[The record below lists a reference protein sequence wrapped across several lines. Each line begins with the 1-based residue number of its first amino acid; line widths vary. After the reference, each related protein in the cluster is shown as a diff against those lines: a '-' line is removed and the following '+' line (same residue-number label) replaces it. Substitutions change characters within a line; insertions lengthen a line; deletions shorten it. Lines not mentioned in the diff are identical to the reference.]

1 MTHFID
7 QADIQRRLSALRELL
22 AQRQLDGLLVSQP
35 ESRYYLS
42 GYSGKDLPPR
52 DSAGYLLITATTA
65 QLLTDMRTA
74 QQAEQE
80 APSYEVLQYPAGV
93 RAMELVAQLAQQHG
107 LRRLAFEAIH
117 LPYRLF
123 TDLRAA
129 LDPAIELV
137 PETDLVDELRI
148 VKDPTE
154 LRALRAAIA
163 ILDEAFAH
171 LARFIEPGCPE
182 QRLAWELEA
191 YLRTHG
197 AQGVSF
203 DPITVGGPQAAIPH
217 AVPSERPLQEGEP
230 IVIDIGARVDY
241 YCSDMTRTVCIGPVP
256 ERLQEIYGI
265 VLEAQLTAEREIR
278 PGMTGREADAI
289 AREVIA
295 RAGYGEAFGHGL
307 GHGIGLEVHEPPW
320 LSRAKGDIVL
330 RPGMVF
336 SVEPGIYLPGWGG
349 VRIEDLVLLREDGC
363 EVLSRSPKACAL
375 AEVRQALD
383 AAGPPLASPGSVA
396 TR

>member
-1 MTHFID
+1 VSQPMD
-7 QADIQRRLSALRELL
+7 QADIGRRLGTLRELL
-22 AQRQLDGLLVSQP
+22 ARKQLDAMLVSQP

-42 GYSGKDLPPR
+42 GYHGTDLPPR
-52 DSAGYLLITATTA
+52 DSAGYLLITQKSA
-65 QLLTDMRTA
+65 QLLTDMRTR

-80 APSYEVLQYPAGV
+80 APSYEVVQYGPGMRGTAL
-93 RAMELVAQLAQQHG
+93 MAQLAAQHG

-117 LPYRLF
+117 LPYQIF

-137 PETDLVDELRI
+137 PESEVIDELRI
-148 VKDPTE
+148 VKDE
-154 LRALRAAIA
+154 SEIRALRGTID
-163 ILDEAFAH
+163 ILDDAFAH
-171 LARFIEPGCPE
+171 LARFVEPGCTE

-197 AQGVSF
+197 AEGVSF

-217 AVPSERPLQEGEP
+217 AVPSARPIQESEP
-230 IVIDIGARVDY
+230 IVMDIGALLDN

-265 VLEAQLTAEREIR
+265 VLEAQLSAERAIR
-278 PGMTGREADAI
+278 PGMTGKEADGI
-289 AREVIA
+289 ARDVIA
-295 RAGYGEAFGHGL
+295 RAGYGESFGHGL

-320 LSRAKGDIVL
+320 LSPSKGEIVL

-349 VRIEDLVLLREDGC
+349 VRIEDLVLLHEDGC
-363 EVLSRSPKACAL
+363 EILSRSPKPCGL
-375 AEVRQALD
+375 DEMRRALD
-383 AAGPPLASPGSVA
+383 GGATPSAAARS
-396 TR
+396 

>member
-1 MTHFID
+1 VTLEID
-7 QADIQRRLSALRELL
+7 QRDIQRRLAALRELL
-22 AQRQLDGLLVSQP
+22 EQRHLDGLLVSQP

-42 GYSGKDLPPR
+42 GYTGKDLPPR
-52 DSAGYLLITATTA
+52 DSAGYLLVTPRST
-65 QLLTDMRTA
+65 QLLTDMRTR

-80 APSYEVLQYPAGV
+80 APAYEVIEYGAGT
-93 RAMELVAQLAQQHG
+93 RAMEVVASLASKHG
-107 LRRLAFEAIH
+107 LRRLAFESQH
-117 LPYRLF
+117 LPYVYYA
-123 TDLRAA
+123 DLQAA
-129 LDPAIELV
+129 LGPGIELH
-137 PETDLVDELRI
+137 PAGDLVDELRI

-154 LRALRAAIA
+154 LRALRAAIDV
-163 ILDEAFAH
+163 LDDAFAH
-171 LARFIEPGCPE
+171 LARFVEVGVTE
-182 QRLAWELEA
+182 ERLAWELEA

-217 AVPSERPLQEGEP
+217 AVPSSRPIQEREP
-230 IVIDIGARVDY
+230 IVIDIGALQDR

-256 ERLQEIYGI
+256 DRLEEIYGI

-289 AREVIA
+289 ARDAIA
-295 RAGYGEAFGHGL
+295 ARGYGEAFGHGL

-320 LSRAKGDIVL
+320 VSKAKGDVVL

-349 VRIEDLVLLREDGC
+349 VRIEDLVLLHEDGC
-363 EVLSRSPKACAL
+363 QVLCRSPKVCAL
-375 AEVRQALD
+375 SEVRAALD
-383 AAGPPLASPGSVA
+383 AAES
-396 TR
+396 R

>member
-1 MTHFID
+1 MTLEID
-7 QADIQRRLSALRELL
+7 PRDVQRRLARLRELM
-22 AQRQLDGLLVSQP
+22 AQRELDGLLVSQP

-42 GYSGKDLPPR
+42 GYTGKDLPPR
-52 DSAGYLLITATTA
+52 DSAGYLLVTAHQS
-65 QLLTDMRTA
+65 QLLTDPRTR

-80 APSYEVLQYPAGV
+80 APGYEVIEYGQGV
-93 RAMELVAQLAQQHG
+93 RVMEVVADLAGKHG
-107 LRRLAFEAIH
+107 LRRLAFESLH
-117 LPYRLF
+117 LPYVYF
-123 TDLRAA
+123 ADLRGCLA
-129 LDPAIELV
+129 PAIELV
-137 PETDLVDELRI
+137 PAGDLVDELRI

-154 LRALRAAIA
+154 LRALQAAIG
-163 ILDEAFAH
+163 ILDDAFAH
-171 LARFIEPGCPE
+171 LARFVEPGITE
-182 QRLAWELEA
+182 ERLAWELEA

-217 AVPSERPLQEGEP
+217 AVPSSRPIQAGEP
-230 IVIDIGARVDY
+230 IVIDIGALQDH

-256 ERLQEIYGI
+256 DRLQEVYGI
-265 VLEAQLTAEREIR
+265 VLEAQLTAERAIR

-289 AREVIA
+289 ARDCITA
-295 RAGYGEAFGHGL
+295 RGYGDAFAHGL

-320 LSRAKGDIVL
+320 VSKTKGDLVL

-363 EVLSRSPKACAL
+363 EVLSRSPKGCAL
-375 AEVRQALD
+375 SEVRAALD
-383 AAGPPLASPGSVA
+383 AADE
-396 TR
+396 R

>member
-1 MTHFID
+1 MTAQID
-7 QADIQRRLSALRELL
+7 QQDIQRRLAALRDLL
-22 AQRQLDGLLVSQP
+22 AQRQLDALLVSQP

-42 GYSGKDLPPR
+42 GYTGTDLPPR
-52 DSAGYLLITATTA
+52 DSAGYLLITAQTA
-65 QLLTDMRTA
+65 HLLTDMRTR

-80 APSYEVLQYPAGV
+80 ALSYEVVQYPAGA
-93 RAMELVAQLAQQHG
+93 RAMETVADLARKLG
-107 LRRLAFEAIH
+107 VRRLAFEGIH
-117 LPYRLF
+117 LPYKF
-123 TDLRAA
+123 YSELREA

-137 PETDLVDELRI
+137 PQFDLVDQLRI
-148 VKDPTE
+148 IKDPSE
-154 LRALRAAIA
+154 LRALRAAID
-163 ILDEAFAH
+163 ILDDAFAH

-182 QRLAWELEA
+182 ERVAWELEA

-217 AVPSERPLQEGEP
+217 AVPSDRPLREGEP
-230 IVIDIGARVDY
+230 IVIDIGALLNK

-256 ERLQEIYGI
+256 PKLEEIYGI
-265 VLEAQLTAEREIR
+265 VLEAQLAAERAIR
-278 PGMTGREADAI
+278 PGMTGQEADAI
-289 AREVIA
+289 AREVIT

-320 LSRAKGDIVL
+320 LSRTKGDIVL

-349 VRIEDLVLLREDGC
+349 VRIEDLVLLRDDGC
-363 EVLSRSPKACAL
+363 EVLSRSPKVCAL
-375 AEVRQALD
+375 DELRRALEPAP
-383 AAGPPLASPGSVA
+383 AA
-396 TR
+396 